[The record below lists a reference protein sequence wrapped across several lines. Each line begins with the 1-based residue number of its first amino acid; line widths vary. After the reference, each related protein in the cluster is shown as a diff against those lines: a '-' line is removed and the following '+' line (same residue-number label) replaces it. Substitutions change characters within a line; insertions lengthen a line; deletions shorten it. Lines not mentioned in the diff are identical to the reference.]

1 MNLEKNRHSLIKQS
15 SGHMIRDEVMKILS
29 VIVAVLGLL
38 SIAGTASAQTKV
50 ERRLMNATEV
60 LQQFTKIPEKGIPPS
75 MLKDAYGIA
84 VIPDTMKIGFMFG
97 GRHGKGVL
105 MVKRPDGSWSNPSFI
120 GLNGGSF
127 GWQIGAQATDIILIF
142 RSRKSI
148 DNIARTKLTLG
159 ANAAIAAGPVGR
171 STSAATDEI
180 FKAEIFSYS
189 RSRGIFAGVALDG
202 TIITMDTKANR
213 AFYRNGQ
220 GSAQDILM
228 SSTRQAPPIARELV
242 NVMNATSAQLLAD
255 GSTKNRSAS
264 APVKSSNPPAGGV
277 KTYGIVSTPEAS
289 TNY

>member
-1 MNLEKNRHSLIKQS
+1 
-15 SGHMIRDEVMKILS
+15 MKIAS
-29 VIVAVLGLL
+29 VTIAVLALL
-38 SIAGTASAQTKV
+38 SIASAANAQTKV
-50 ERRLMNATEV
+50 ERRVMNATEV
-60 LQQFTKIPEKGIPPS
+60 LQQFTKIPEKGIPAR

-120 GLNGGSF
+120 ALTGGSF
-127 GWQIGAQATDIILIF
+127 GWQIGAQATDIILVF

-159 ANAAIAAGPVGR
+159 ADASIAAGPVGR
-171 STSAATDEI
+171 QTSAATDEI

-189 RSRGIFAGVALDG
+189 RSRGVFAGVALDG
-202 TIITMDTKANR
+202 TIITMDTKANL

-220 GSAQDILM
+220 GSAQDVLM

-242 NVMNATSAQLLAD
+242 NVMNTAVSQMVSGGTNKSRTASGPGVTS
-255 GSTKNRSAS
+255 
-264 APVKSSNPPAGGV
+264 PPSSGGV
-277 KTYGIVSTPEAS
+277 KTYGVDNSPEANI
-289 TNY
+289 NY